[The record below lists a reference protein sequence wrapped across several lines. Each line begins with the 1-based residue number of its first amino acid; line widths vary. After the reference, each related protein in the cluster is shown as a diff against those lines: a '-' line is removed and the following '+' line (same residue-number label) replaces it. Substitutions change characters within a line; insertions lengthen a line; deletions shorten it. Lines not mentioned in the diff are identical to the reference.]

1 MLINITIA
9 ALMLIITC
17 AIHGAAMTFAL
28 NTFSS
33 GKAESYGR
41 STRFYWISATVLL
54 MFLASVM
61 EVLAWAGTYLLLNAI
76 DSFERAFYFSMVT
89 YTTLGYGDV
98 LLNERWR
105 VLGSFEAANGIIMFG
120 WTTAIIVAVVQK
132 IYGHKI
138 ADDR

>member
-1 MLINITIA
+1 MLINVTIA

-17 AIHGAAMTFAL
+17 AIHSAAMTFAL

-54 MFLASVM
+54 MFLASIV
-61 EVLAWAGTYLLLNAI
+61 EVLAWAAAYLLLNAI
-76 DSFERAFYFSMVT
+76 DGFERAFYFSMVT

-98 LLNERWR
+98 LLDERWR
-105 VLGSFEAANGIIMFG
+105 ILGSFEAANGIIMFG
-120 WTTAIIVAVVQK
+120 WTTAVVVAAVHRL
-132 IYGHKI
+132 YMRRDG
-138 ADDR
+138 

>member
-17 AIHGAAMTFAL
+17 AIHGMAMTFAL

-33 GKAESYGR
+33 EKAESYGR

-54 MFLASVM
+54 MFLASVV

-76 DSFERAFYFSMVT
+76 DGFERAFYFSMVT

-98 LLNERWR
+98 LLDERWR

-120 WTTAIIVAVVQK
+120 WTTAVVVAAVHRL
-132 IYGHKI
+132 YLRRDG
-138 ADDR
+138 